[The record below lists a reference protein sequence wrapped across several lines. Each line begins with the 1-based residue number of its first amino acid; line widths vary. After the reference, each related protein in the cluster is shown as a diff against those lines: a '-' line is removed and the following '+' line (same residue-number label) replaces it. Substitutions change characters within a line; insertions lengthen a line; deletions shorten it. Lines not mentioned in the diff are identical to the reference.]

1 MVNCGAV
8 LPACPLDLK
17 LDRIASDSGK
27 KLLVFTV
34 GPNPE
39 PHHATLPQ
47 NADRSPIA
55 IDADE
60 VDRKRG
66 VYLLEPKR
74 RMRRIRRPHLVGSNC
89 LFSNGSGSRFEK
101 LSKPLRRLRLHPLER
116 LCLTGG
122 VLGQRFF
129 CELREQILRI
139 CEG

>member
-1 MVNCGAV
+1 MQ
-8 LPACPLDLK
+8 LE
-17 LDRIASDSGK
+17 LDRTAPDFRK

-47 NADRSPIA
+47 NADRSPIE
-55 IDADE
+55 IDADG
-60 VDRKRG
+60 VDRKRSM
-66 VYLLEPKR
+66 YLLEPKL
-74 RMRRIRRPHLVGSNC
+74 RMPWIRLPHLVGGNR

-101 LSKPLRRLRLHPLER
+101 LSKPLRRLRLHALER

-129 CELREQILRI
+129 CEPREQIL
-139 CEG
+139 